1 MNTTTQYV
9 SSASGDIIS
18 FTAENQKG
26 GLVGIDSD
34 VTTLKWGIKD
44 NLTMSCFR
52 IFVLYPDE
60 TINYEIPITDI
71 GTGGSYSENY
81 QNGQR
86 RSLSFTLYNYDGK
99 YTPNIN
105 TFWAGTRL
113 RFDMGLKVSDEVI
126 YWFKK
131 GVFIIN
137 NITPSMTDSLRT
149 VSISAADKFSLFEGA
164 TGTLSSTYEVPIG
177 TDIQTIVYDILKT
190 DVGNGFPLDPQD
202 LIFHSSFA
210 GKKTQAK
217 ISKSAGENLGA
228 LLLEIATQLSAEVFY
243 NSQGNLIYVPINEV
257 TEDNDKPLI
266 YSFETSK
273 GDITQLD
280 FALDYNSIINRIIV
294 IGNSESN
301 GTYISDKKNDDPAS
315 PLCGKRIGYRT
326 GSTIND
332 SNIYSQ
338 VLADERADYELRQV
352 LILKSTTSA
361 SVVFNPFLE
370 VNNIIA
376 ISDEFFNLTY
386 ERFLLQSVSCSLDFS
401 NQMSI
406 SFSNLNNL
414 PFVVS

>member
-1 MNTTTQYV
+1 MNAITQYI
-9 SSASGDIIS
+9 SSASGD
-18 FTAENQKG
+18 TVLVTTEKKG
-26 GLVGIDSD
+26 GMVSLDTD
-34 VTTLKWGIKD
+34 VETIKWGIK
-44 NLTMSCFR
+44 NNITTSCFR

-60 TINYEIPITDI
+60 TINYEIPLEDI
-71 GTGGSYSENY
+71 GIGGSYSENY

-113 RFDMGLKVSDEVI
+113 RFDMGLRVSDDVI

-131 GVFIIN
+131 GVFVIN
-137 NITPSMTDSLRT
+137 SITPSMTASART
-149 VSISAADKFSLFEGA
+149 VSISAADKFSLFEGG
-164 TGTLSSTYEVPIG
+164 TGTLSSTYEIPAG
-177 TDIQTIVYDILKT
+177 TDIQSLIHDILRT
-190 DVGNGFPLDPQD
+190 DMGNGSVLDPQD
-202 LIFHSSFA
+202 LIYHSSFS

-217 ISKSAGENLGA
+217 ISKNAGENFA
-228 LLLEIATQLSAEVFY
+228 SLLLEIATQLSAEVFY
-243 NSQGNLIYVPINEV
+243 NSNGNLIYIPINEV
-257 TEDNDKPLI
+257 TTDQDKPLI

-273 GDITQLD
+273 GDISQLD
-280 FALDYNSIINRIIV
+280 FSLDYNSIINRVIV
-294 IGNSESN
+294 IGSSESN
-301 GTYISDKKNDDPAS
+301 GTYLSDKKNDDPAS

-326 GSTIND
+326 GNIIND
-332 SNIYSQ
+332 ANIYSQ
-338 VLADERADYELRQV
+338 VLADERAEYELRQV

-361 SVVFNPFLE
+361 NVVFNPFLE
-370 VNNIIA
+370 VNNVIT
-376 ISDEFFNLTY
+376 ISDDFFNLTY

>member
-1 MNTTTQYV
+1 MNAITQYI
-9 SSASGDIIS
+9 SSASGD
-18 FTAENQKG
+18 TVLVTTEKKG
-26 GLVGIDSD
+26 GMVSLDTD
-34 VTTLKWGIKD
+34 VETIKWGIK
-44 NLTMSCFR
+44 NNITTSCFR

-60 TINYEIPITDI
+60 TINYEIPLEDI
-71 GTGGSYSENY
+71 GIGGSYSENY

-113 RFDMGLKVSDEVI
+113 RFDMGLRVSDDVI

-131 GVFIIN
+131 GVFVIN
-137 NITPSMTDSLRT
+137 SITPSMTESSRT
-149 VSISAADKFSLFEGA
+149 VSISAADKFSLFEGS
-164 TGTLSSTYEVPIG
+164 TGTLSSTYEIPTG
-177 TDIQTIVYDILKT
+177 TDIQSLIHDILRT
-190 DVGNGFPLDPQD
+190 DMGNGSVLDPQD
-202 LIFHSSFA
+202 LIYHSSFN

-217 ISKSAGENLGA
+217 ISKNAGENFA
-228 LLLEIATQLSAEVFY
+228 SLLLEIATQLSAEVFY
-243 NSQGNLIYVPINEV
+243 NSNGNLVYIPINEV
-257 TEDNDKPLI
+257 TTDQDKPLI

-273 GDITQLD
+273 GDISQLD
-280 FALDYNSIINRIIV
+280 FSLDYNSIINRVIV
-294 IGNSESN
+294 IGSSESN
-301 GTYISDKKNDDPAS
+301 GTYLSDKKNDDPAS

-326 GSTIND
+326 GNIIND
-332 SNIYSQ
+332 ANIYSQ
-338 VLADERADYELRQV
+338 VLADERAEYELRQV

-361 SVVFNPFLE
+361 NVVFNPFLE
-370 VNNIIA
+370 VNNVIT
-376 ISDEFFNLTY
+376 ISDDFFNLTY